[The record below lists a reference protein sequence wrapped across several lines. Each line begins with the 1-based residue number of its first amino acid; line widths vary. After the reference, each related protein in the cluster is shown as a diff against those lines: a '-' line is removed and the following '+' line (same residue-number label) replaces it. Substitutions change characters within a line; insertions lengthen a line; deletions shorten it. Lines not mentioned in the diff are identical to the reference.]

1 MEKQVTRFPHVAVKI
16 FDYLDIR
23 SLAWSRGVCKLWK
36 KFIESSKFSWVKF
49 IKGILKQ
56 LKQSEETQR
65 QWKRVL
71 FMADIKQIIGIA
83 DAVQRSACGYSY
95 DIKQALEDFSPL
107 LLLAKVDNSLNLYKD
122 LCRTIPNDKINLIT
136 NDKNSVGYTCLHL
149 AACSLNTVDI
159 FSFIIEKAKD
169 KNPKALGEKYDSVTP
184 LHLAAWCGHLEIC
197 KIIIANVVDLSCLDD
212 KWQDQ
217 TPSDAARVNGY
228 LDICFY
234 FNEVRNQSTLDIGWK
249 FRKNIG
255 LYFPKESKSTAV
267 TTTTSALIDPAIIY
281 CIVLFLFIVIVAG
294 SVSAYMLRKYTQYG
308 MYT

>member
-36 KFIESSKFSWVKF
+36 RFIESSKFSWLKF

-56 LKQSEETQR
+56 LKQTEETQV

-71 FMADIKQIIGIA
+71 FMADIKQIIDIA
-83 DAVQRSACGYSY
+83 DTVQRSVIRSY

-107 LLLAKVDNSLNLYKD
+107 LVLAKVDNSLNLCKD

-136 NDKNSVGYTCLHL
+136 NQKNSVGYTCLHI
-149 AACSLNTVDI
+149 AACSMNNVDI
-159 FSFIIEKAKD
+159 FSFLIEKAKD
-169 KNPKALGEKYDSVTP
+169 KNPKALGENYASVTP

-197 KIIIANVVDLSCLDD
+197 KIIIANVGDLSCLDD
-212 KWQDQ
+212 KWRDQ
-217 TPSDAARVNGY
+217 TPSDAARANGY

-255 LYFPKESKSTAV
+255 LYFPKESKST
-267 TTTTSALIDPAIIY
+267 TTTITTSEPQHSSWFFE
-281 CIVLFLFIVIVAG
+281 FLFVFFIIILAVWRT
-294 SVSAYMLRKYTQYG
+294 YRD
-308 MYT
+308 MYVLAKSGLDT

>member
-65 QWKRVL
+65 QWKRIL
-71 FMADIKQIIGIA
+71 FMADIKQIIDIA
-83 DAVQRSACGYSY
+83 DTVQRSVIRSY

-107 LLLAKVDNSLNLYKD
+107 LVLAKVDNSLNLCKD

-136 NDKNSVGYTCLHL
+136 NQKNSLGYTCLHL
-149 AACSLNTVDI
+149 AACSMNNVDI
-159 FSFIIEKAKD
+159 FSFLIEKAKD
-169 KNPKALGEKYDSVTP
+169 KNPKALGENYASVTP

-197 KIIIANVVDLSCLDD
+197 KIIIANVGDLSCLDD
-212 KWQDQ
+212 KWRDQ
-217 TPSDAARVNGY
+217 TPSDAARANGY

-234 FNEVRNQSTLDIGWK
+234 FNEVRNQSSLDIGWI
-249 FRKNIG
+249 FHEYVG
-255 LYFPKESKSTAV
+255 MYFQEKSESTA
-267 TTTTSALIDPAIIY
+267 TEKTS
-281 CIVLFLFIVIVAG
+281 FWSKFW
-294 SVSAYMLRKYTQYG
+294 K
-308 MYT
+308 